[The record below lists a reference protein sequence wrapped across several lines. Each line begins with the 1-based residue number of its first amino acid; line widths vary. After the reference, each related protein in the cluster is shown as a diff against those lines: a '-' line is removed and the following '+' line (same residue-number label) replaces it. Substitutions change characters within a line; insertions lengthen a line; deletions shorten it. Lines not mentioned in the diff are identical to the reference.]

1 MQPFTEDYKDQVF
14 YLWYEN
20 GKIVNFSLMGAI
32 PVSPN
37 GRKPSEGTIKEW
49 VGQGD
54 WNTRADGLDGQITR
68 VLDNSVIEK
77 RVTMYK
83 RHAEIGRDM
92 VEMGMAYLKENGLK
106 REESAI
112 RAIAEGIDIQRQSIG
127 LAEAL
132 QKISTMD
139 NDQLTKELQK
149 LLGKPQMGEN
159 DVTVTPEEVE

>member
-1 MQPFTEDYKDQVF
+1 MLTFTEDYKDQVF

-20 GKIVNFSLMGAI
+20 GKIINFNLMESI

-49 VGQGD
+49 VSQGD

-77 RVTMYK
+77 RVAMYK
-83 RHAEIGRDM
+83 RHAEIGQDM
-92 VEMGMAYLKENGLK
+92 VEMGMAYLKENGIK
-106 REESAI
+106 KEESAI

-139 NDQLTKELQK
+139 NDQLTRELQK
-149 LLGKPQMGEN
+149 LLGKPVMGEN
-159 DVTVTPEEVE
+159 DITVTPEEVE